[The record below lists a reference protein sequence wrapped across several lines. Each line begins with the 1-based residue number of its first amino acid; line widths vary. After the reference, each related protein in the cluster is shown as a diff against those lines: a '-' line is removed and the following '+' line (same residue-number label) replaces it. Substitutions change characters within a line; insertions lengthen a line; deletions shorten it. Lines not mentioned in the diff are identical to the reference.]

1 MARAA
6 ITIETVADAMVT
18 VPKTWPSGTTVAEAR
33 AAFADDHVHMLL
45 LVRDGVLLGT
55 LVRDDLVRDDLVG
68 HVSPAAP
75 VLPMATLRDRTTR
88 PDQPIEEVRQQ
99 LIATGHRR
107 LAVVD
112 GAGRLLGLLCLK
124 RDLTGFCSDSGV
136 AARATDRRPK

>member
-1 MARAA
+1 MSRAP
-6 ITIETVADAMVT
+6 TLETVADAMVT
-18 VPKTWPSGTTVAEAR
+18 APKTWPAGTTVAEAR

-45 LVRDGVLLGT
+45 LVCDGVLLGT
-55 LVRDDLVRDDLVG
+55 LVRDDLPG
-68 HVSPAAP
+68 HARPATAA
-75 VLPMATLRDRTTR
+75 LRLATLSDRTAR

-112 GAGRLLGLLCLK
+112 GSGRLLGLLCLK

-136 AARATDRRPK
+136 ATRAADAHAGLT

>member
-1 MARAA
+1 VSRAGSTA
-6 ITIETVADAMVT
+6 TTIETVADAMVSS
-18 VPKTWPSGTTVAEAR
+18 PKTWPAGTTVAEAR

-45 LVRDGVLLGT
+45 LVNDGVLLGT
-55 LVRDDLVRDDLVG
+55 LVRDDLVG
-68 HVSPAAP
+68 HVPPAAP
-75 VLPMATLRDRTTR
+75 ALPMATLRDRTTR

-136 AARATDRRPK
+136 AARADAAAG